1 MNHERRSC
9 MKVLVA
15 GMVIAAAMSACS
27 DSSDVRSLD
36 AKTADQVVQRRSV
49 TIPDAFS
56 FGQMTEYG
64 TFQGRP
70 SYSGRYDGP
79 AIAFE
84 DAASL
89 NSKNPEFPPM
99 RPVLCED
106 PILASPGW
114 GSVGFSCT
122 KHMLV
127 TQHPLYGVIDT
138 VTLLLTSDG
147 VRAHLFI
154 RAVGN

>member
-1 MNHERRSC
+1 MNRERHSC
-9 MKVLVA
+9 MKVLIT
-15 GMVIAAAMSACS
+15 GMVIAAISACS
-27 DSSDVRSLD
+27 ASNDVRSLD
-36 AKTADQVVQRRSV
+36 AKTADKVVQRRSV

-84 DAASL
+84 DTAALS
-89 NSKNPEFPPM
+89 SKNPKFPPL

-122 KHMLV
+122 KKMLA
-127 TQHPLYGVIDT
+127 TQHPLEGVIDT
-138 VTLLLTSDG
+138 VTILLTSDG